1 MTIKQVR
8 TLGSN
13 KSLYLYR
20 FIYSINSTILF
31 QQNFHHIFHYAGKV
45 PSIAVL
51 LTWRLTSIV
60 VCDDILLHDFW
71 LFDWL
76 THNNNISSC
85 TNLIMSAFF
94 HITIYFLTT
103 CPSKKWLDLNLPPVI
118 TMYRQ
123 VVLYYYWM
131 LIFLPNYYP
140 IQIYILR
147 FLKQHYTYFLT
158 SKRPIENVWTD
169 VFPIIQLK

>member
-1 MTIKQVR
+1 LTPESWPVLLSYLFKPE
-8 TLGSN
+8 TL
-13 KSLYLYR
+13 LYLW
-20 FIYSINSTILF
+20 FN
-31 QQNFHHIFHYAGKV
+31 
-45 PSIAVL
+45 VL

-60 VCDDILLHDFW
+60 VCDDIWLYDFW

-123 VVLYYYWM
+123 IVLYYYWM
-131 LIFLPNYYP
+131 NRFITSIELWEKRLFRRFQLVVSKLKNTCNAVLENAR
-140 IQIYILR
+140 YISELD
-147 FLKQHYTYFLT
+147 
-158 SKRPIENVWTD
+158 NN
-169 VFPIIQLK
+169 